1 MLESGLESKLRKAV
15 KARGGLCLK
24 WVSPGFTG
32 VPDRIIFMPGAKI
45 LFVELKRPGLKDG
58 RSARQKRVAQLL
70 IDLGFKVIRADSLEE
85 VLDEL

>member
-1 MLESGLESKLRKAV
+1 MQESTLERKLRKAV
-15 KARGGLCLK
+15 RARGGLCLK

-45 LFVELKRPGLKDG
+45 TFVELKRPGLKDG